1 MKNRVS
7 YAYSYPRLEF
17 ERVYKI
23 QKVKSLMEAVR
34 FIEYC
39 FAPERTSEPFVQ
51 LLELRETGGKISCAV
66 VAEWITR
73 YKIWLSPLKVANFE
87 PVRIGEV
94 LTHEVW

>member
-39 FAPERTSEPFVQ
+39 FALERTSEPFVQ